1 MNKVCESLHKMTGTE
16 QRMPS
21 SYHPQSNG
29 LCEQQNRTIKDA
41 LVKVLDENACDWPY
55 VIEGVLFAHR
65 VSKHTSTKFSPFFL
79 LYNREPNLPI
89 DIKHDILWNDS
100 EQQPFDKEAFD
111 SVLATLIAMREKVH
125 QTVGKNI
132 ISAQDQQRRDYNRRH
147 QEPNKIKVD
156 QKILL
161 NNQKREDRKGG
172 KFSG

>member
-89 DIKHDILWNDS
+89 DIKHDIVWNAYKMHS
-100 EQQPFDKEAFD
+100 HCFFIIYN
-111 SVLATLIAMREKVH
+111 LIFKYRFC
-125 QTVGKNI
+125 
-132 ISAQDQQRRDYNRRH
+132 DF
-147 QEPNKIKVD
+147 
-156 QKILL
+156 
-161 NNQKREDRKGG
+161 
-172 KFSG
+172 FSGHTML